1 MKRVNKKRGRRVD
14 DRRVRDDR
22 TAAVK
27 EGSVI
32 VSSDIVRSQ
41 AEKRQQTQWR
51 TSQNWGTPGRLSMR
65 GHVRVLRVSHPRGS
79 ASALPGP
86 PGPRQRHGVHVLTLS
101 IEVRRDRLPQSFA
114 MLVPMQGG
122 RP

>member
-1 MKRVNKKRGRRVD
+1 VRG
-14 DRRVRDDR
+14 
-22 TAAVK
+22 
-27 EGSVI
+27 GSVI

-51 TSQNWGTPGRLSMR
+51 DLTKTGEDTPGPSEREGLCH
-65 GHVRVLRVSHPRGS
+65 GGVPPPRFGQRPS
-79 ASALPGP
+79 RARPVPASDTAFML
-86 PGPRQRHGVHVLTLS
+86 LTLS

-114 MLVPMQGG
+114 MLVPIQGG